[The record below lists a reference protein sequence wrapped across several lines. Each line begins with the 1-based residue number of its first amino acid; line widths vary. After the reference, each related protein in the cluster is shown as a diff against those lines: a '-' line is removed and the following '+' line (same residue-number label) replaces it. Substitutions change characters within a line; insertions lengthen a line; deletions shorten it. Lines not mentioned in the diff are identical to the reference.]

1 MWVKSVEIF
10 VLGLH
15 EKVAY
20 FEGVEES
27 PTSEIESG
35 IVIL

>member
-1 MWVKSVEIF
+1 MGKIVEIF
-10 VLGLH
+10 VICLR

-20 FEGVEES
+20 FEGVDES